1 MGQSNSNSQIEKNES
16 KDGTTFFSILITT
29 FSTIFLAEL
38 GDKTQLA
45 TLMLSAQSGRPLII
59 FIGAALAL
67 ISTSLL
73 GVLIGRWIANN
84 LPRQRFTVLSG
95 IIMLSL
101 GLYLVTQG
109 FVDLYKSRI
118 WTDLML
124 ITLLFTTFVTVFLA
138 EMGDKTQLTTI
149 TLSSTT
155 NKPLAVFIGSSVA
168 LILATLLG
176 ALAGGSIA
184 NLIPAFLLK
193 LLSGIVFL
201 IIGINLLAKSKND
214 SASDS

>member
-1 MGQSNSNSQIEKNES
+1 MGQPNSNSQIENNES

-67 ISTSLL
+67 ITTSLL

-109 FVDLYKSRI
+109 FVD
-118 WTDLML
+118 
-124 ITLLFTTFVTVFLA
+124 
-138 EMGDKTQLTTI
+138 
-149 TLSSTT
+149 
-155 NKPLAVFIGSSVA
+155 FIQ
-168 LILATLLG
+168 
-176 ALAGGSIA
+176 
-184 NLIPAFLLK
+184 N
-193 LLSGIVFL
+193 
-201 IIGINLLAKSKND
+201 
-214 SASDS
+214 

>member
-1 MGQSNSNSQIEKNES
+1 MGQPNSNSQIEKKES
-16 KDGTTFFSILITT
+16 KDATTFFSILITT

-109 FVDLYKSRI
+109 FID
-118 WTDLML
+118 
-124 ITLLFTTFVTVFLA
+124 
-138 EMGDKTQLTTI
+138 
-149 TLSSTT
+149 
-155 NKPLAVFIGSSVA
+155 FIQ
-168 LILATLLG
+168 
-176 ALAGGSIA
+176 
-184 NLIPAFLLK
+184 N
-193 LLSGIVFL
+193 
-201 IIGINLLAKSKND
+201 
-214 SASDS
+214 

>member
-1 MGQSNSNSQIEKNES
+1 MGQPNPNSQIEKNES

-45 TLMLSAQSGRPLII
+45 TLMLSAQSGKPLII

-67 ISTSLL
+67 ISPSLL

-101 GLYLVTQG
+101 GLYLVSQG
-109 FVDLYKSRI
+109 FVD
-118 WTDLML
+118 
-124 ITLLFTTFVTVFLA
+124 
-138 EMGDKTQLTTI
+138 
-149 TLSSTT
+149 
-155 NKPLAVFIGSSVA
+155 FIQ
-168 LILATLLG
+168 
-176 ALAGGSIA
+176 
-184 NLIPAFLLK
+184 N
-193 LLSGIVFL
+193 
-201 IIGINLLAKSKND
+201 
-214 SASDS
+214 